1 MLEVCVDNLPSVNA
15 AVEGGAQR
23 IELCSALS
31 EGGLTPTVGF
41 LKMVKRTVPMFIVF
55 LIQNLPLKC
64 SISHSLVNSIPI

>member
-1 MLEVCVDNLPSVNA
+1 MRERYPSKWFSFLLPDNNMLEVCVDNITSVNA

-41 LKMVKRTVPMFIVF
+41 LKIVKRTV
-55 LIQNLPLKC
+55 N
-64 SISHSLVNSIPI
+64 

>member
-1 MLEVCVDNLPSVNA
+1 MIFSFLLPDNNMLEVCVDNITSVNA

-41 LKMVKRTVPMFIVF
+41 LKIVKRTV
-55 LIQNLPLKC
+55 N
-64 SISHSLVNSIPI
+64 